1 MSDSV
6 PFVSLS
12 AGTETG
18 AETEDRVIGDS
29 IPFVSLSVGTEA
41 GTGTEEPTPQSPTIP
56 IPDPIPIAPQAPPIP
71 ISTPTPISIPNPIPN
86 PIAPSG
92 APVPASGVPSHLFSY
107 ELGQPLQSPCP
118 CF

>member
-1 MSDSV
+1 MSD
-6 PFVSLS
+6 
-12 AGTETG
+12 A
-18 AETEDRVIGDS
+18 
-29 IPFVSLSVGTEA
+29 IPFVSLSA

-56 IPDPIPIAPQAPPIP
+56 IPDPIP